1 LFLDQRVDQIWLYL
15 GGLGWLL
22 LMLGPLLFAQRWLH
36 REIQWVFL
44 LLTRSQAVALGLF
57 SLLFFPGV
65 LLHEFSHFLMAR
77 LLGVRTGK
85 FSLLPSLVQDGK
97 LRLGYVETEETDVLR
112 DALIGTAPLISGG
125 AAVAYLGISR
135 LGLVPLAT
143 FIGQAD
149 WSGLWQGLSALP
161 SQSDFWLWFYL
172 TFAIS
177 STMLP
182 SASDRRA
189 WLPMIL
195 VSLALVGIALLAG
208 AGPWMLENLAPWF
221 DRAMRALA
229 TIFGVSL
236 SLHLVALIP
245 FRLLRELIARV
256 TGMRIVAMQD

>member
-1 LFLDQRVDQIWLYL
+1 MDQIWLYFV
-15 GGLGWLL
+15 GLGWLL

-44 LLTRSQAVALGLF
+44 LLTRSPAVALGLF

-85 FSLLPSLVQDGK
+85 FSLLPSLIQDGR
-97 LRLGYVETEETDVLR
+97 LRLGYVETEETDLLR
-112 DALIGTAPLISGG
+112 DALIGTAPLITGG

-135 LGLVPLAT
+135 LGLVPLAAT
-143 FIGQAD
+143 IGQTD
-149 WSGLWQGLSALP
+149 WPGLWQGLAALP
-161 SQSDFWLWFYL
+161 DQPDFWLWFYL
-172 TFAIS
+172 AFAIS

-189 WLPMIL
+189 WLPIIL
-195 VSLALVGIALLAG
+195 VTLVLIGIALLVG

-221 DRAMRALA
+221 DRAMRSLA

-236 SLHLVALIP
+236 SLHIVLLIP
-245 FRLLRELIARV
+245 FYLLRGLISRI
-256 TGMRIVAMQD
+256 THMRIVEMQE